1 MSYINTLIRVSEDCP
16 VKESEIPVAKNSKK
30 PAHLIQYEL
39 LTNKPYKFGHEEL
52 VFEVFVRQKEIPA
65 AVLETD
71 AEKIKEEL
79 FSKGH
84 PCMRASAL
92 VKRYGFGA
100 HYNEQGKIAI
110 YPMES
115 EAYQS
120 LVADEG
126 IKLVAGMRSKKA

>member
-1 MSYINTLIRVSEDCP
+1 MSYINAFVRVSEDCP
-16 VKESEIPVAKNSKK
+16 VTESEIPIAKGDKK

-39 LTNKPYKFGHEEL
+39 LIDSPYTYDHEGL
-52 VFEVFVRQKEIPA
+52 IYEVFIRHKAIP
-65 AVLETD
+65 VTSKPD
-71 AEKIKEEL
+71 SKRIKEEL

-100 HYNEQGKIAI
+100 HYNQDGKIAI

-115 EAYQS
+115 NEYEAFASDRDVKQ
-120 LVADEG
+120 LP
-126 IKLVAGMRSKKA
+126 GMKTKR